1 MKKMLLVFMSLQ
13 SCFFQHVCQIFV
25 FCHLYFVFY
34 NLWFNKFRSHR
45 SPVSISDRRLNI
57 KAEYVMLYL
66 FLNFDYVKNF
76 DVLIQNCLDWIINE
90 LVKFREHSQSTI
102 KISQFYLSSHIIVN
116 RYSRVIFQRMIL
128 QFFFFFFFFLRKKVS
143 QYTKL
148 FVVSVFVFLY
158 KPLIQ

>member
-1 MKKMLLVFMSLQ
+1 MPLVFKSLQ

-45 SPVSISDRRLNI
+45 SPVSIPDRRLNI
-57 KAEYVMLYL
+57 KAEYIMLHL
-66 FLNFDYVKNF
+66 FLNLDYVN

-102 KISQFYLSSHIIVN
+102 KNITVLFIITYN
-116 RYSRVIFQRMIL
+116 RRVISENCMSGYFPEHDFTIIYL
-128 QFFFFFFFFLRKKVS
+128 FIFLIKKVS
-143 QYTKL
+143 QCTKL
-148 FVVSVFVFLY
+148 FIVSVFVFLY